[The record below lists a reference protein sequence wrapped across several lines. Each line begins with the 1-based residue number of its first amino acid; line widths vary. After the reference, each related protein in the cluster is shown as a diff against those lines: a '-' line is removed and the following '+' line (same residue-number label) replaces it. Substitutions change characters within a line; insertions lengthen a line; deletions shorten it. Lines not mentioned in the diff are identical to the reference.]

1 MDAEPEA
8 ARMTRWLGP
17 WKEAGDRSQKAGVF
31 RELAATLPSRPEQ
44 GWSLAPQWGIGPQM
58 LAPGSPRANDGRLWA

>member
-1 MDAEPEA
+1 
-8 ARMTRWLGP
+8 MTRGLGP

-44 GWSLAPQWGIGPQM
+44 GWSRAPQWGIGPQM
-58 LAPGSPRANDGRLWA
+58 LAPGSP